1 MNDELDF
8 SETPSPEQVAQDL
21 KAMGDSVWVIDSKIE
36 NGPSE
41 DQTQEEANDEV
52 DRNVRHL
59 EIMLAKDYIQDS
71 GSELATF
78 QVAIEDGNQYI
89 TSHPPD
95 KEGKP
100 GGDMVS

>member
-21 KAMGDSVWVIDSKIE
+21 SAMGDSVGVIDSMIE
-36 NGPSE
+36 NGLSE
-41 DQTQEEANDEV
+41 GQTQEEANDEV

-59 EIMLAKDYIQDS
+59 EIMLAKDYIQNS

-78 QVAIEDGNQYI
+78 QVAVTDGNAYI
-89 TSHPPD
+89 AEHPVVEGGA
-95 KEGKP
+95 KE
-100 GGDMVS
+100 

>member
-1 MNDELDF
+1 MNDDLDF
-8 SETPSPEQVAQDL
+8 SETPSPEQVGQDL
-21 KAMGDSVWVIDSKIE
+21 SAMGDSVFVIDSKIE

-41 DQTQEEANDEV
+41 GQTQEEANDEV

-78 QVAIEDGNQYI
+78 QVAVTDGNDYI
-89 TSHPPD
+89 AEHPVVKGGS
-95 KEGKP
+95 KE
-100 GGDMVS
+100 